1 MEHIRIPI
9 LIDDLYGTIH
19 KAYGL
24 RPNMIYLIDRE
35 GTVVYKSDWTDS
47 HELKE
52 MCESLLRLEAMRA
65 QNVPIIRQGYSERL
79 HWIDMDPALRDR
91 IYKRSGEKAI
101 QDFIRAKGYLP
112 HATDAERA
120 KAQVVTGCGLW

>member
-1 MEHIRIPI
+1 M
-9 LIDDLYGTIH
+9 DDLDGTAH

-35 GTVVYKSDWTDS
+35 GTVVYKSNWTDS
-47 HELKE
+47 NELKE

-79 HWIDMDPALRDR
+79 HWIDMDPALRER
-91 IYKRSGEKAI
+91 VYKRSGNKAI
-101 QDFIRAKGYLP
+101 EDFVRAKGYQP

-120 KAQVVTGCGLW
+120 KAKEVAGCGLW